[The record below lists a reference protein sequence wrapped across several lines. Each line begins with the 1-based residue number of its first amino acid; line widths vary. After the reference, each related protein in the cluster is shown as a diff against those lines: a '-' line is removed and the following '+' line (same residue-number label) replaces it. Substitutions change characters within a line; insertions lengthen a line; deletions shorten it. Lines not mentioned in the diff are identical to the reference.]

1 MSAQFPEL
9 SDELTEARCLE
20 LINSGEVTAY
30 ELLIDTL
37 PGAERHFR
45 RVDKAICG
53 LLAEVR
59 RAFPDAAFYT
69 ASGGFNL
76 MLGNSHGTREEGQQQ
91 LVALSGAARIGD
103 GDF

>member
-20 LINSGEVTAY
+20 LINSGEV
-30 ELLIDTL
+30 
-37 PGAERHFR
+37 
-45 RVDKAICG
+45 
-53 LLAEVR
+53 
-59 RAFPDAAFYT
+59 
-69 ASGGFNL
+69 NL